1 MKALGERN
9 PKLRDTFE
17 SVDFVQFT
25 TSRENAEILRQPVEL
40 FSAKPLNDVSP
51 DILGDAYEWILG
63 YFAPQKA
70 KEGEVYMARE
80 VIRLVVETLD
90 PQAGE
95 SVYDPACGSGGG
107 QAVSIW

>member
-63 YFAPQKA
+63 YFALQKA
-70 KEGEVYMARE
+70 KEGEVYTARE
-80 VIRLVVETLD
+80 VIRLIVETLD
-90 PQAGE
+90 PQARE
-95 SVYDPACGSGGG
+95 SIYDPASGSGGG